1 MVSQNA
7 RRSTPHL
14 TMASWVAVGAIALLL
29 GPVQPAQS
37 QRPTCSRPNTPENQE
52 FCVNEAFTA
61 ADAELNW
68 VYNQVVRNLSETRRE
83 LLIDAQLDWI
93 DHRDAACEFE
103 VSERLGSIVPLLE
116 IACQTRLTNV
126 RTEELTAYRYNH
138 YPNGH
143 GGDFASLERQHR
155 SIVNNLRGHRS
166 TALLDASERAW
177 QRYRDSACGFERTGG
192 GNAAWY
198 NCRVR
203 LTQQRISDLN
213 LSAR

>member
-37 QRPTCSRPNTPENQE
+37 QRPTCSRPDTPENMA

-68 VYNQVVRNLSETRRE
+68 MYNEVISNLSEPRRE

-93 DHRDAACEFE
+93 NYRDAACEFE
-103 VSERLGSIVPLLE
+103 VSGRLGSIVPLLE
-116 IACQTRLTNV
+116 ITCQTRLTNV
-126 RTEELTAYRYNH
+126 RTEELTAYQYNY
-138 YPNGH
+138 YPNH
-143 GGDFASLERQHR
+143 RQDLASLERQHR
-155 SIVNNLRGHRS
+155 SIVNNFRAYRS
-166 TALLDASERAW
+166 TALLDASERTW
-177 QRYRDSACGFERTGG
+177 QQYRDTVCRFERTGG
-192 GNAAWY
+192 GNAAWE
-198 NCRVR
+198 NCRIR